1 MVRTKD
7 LSIAVGLLV
16 LCISGVTAAYTL
28 DEALAYSV
36 SGKVCTESE
45 SVKLAKIDIENV
57 KNAYQTRISIQ
68 AEIDILK
75 EVRDLI
81 NKAKKSIIRIDSGVV
96 AFV

>member
-7 LSIAVGLLV
+7 LTIAIGLLV
-16 LCISGVTAAYTL
+16 LCISGVAAYTL

-36 SGKVCTESE
+36 TDKVCTDSE
-45 SVKLAKIDIENV
+45 SITLAKKDIQDV
-57 KNAYQTRISIQ
+57 KNAYQTRAAVQ

-81 NKAKKSIIRIDSGVV
+81 TKAKKSIVRIDSGVV
-96 AFV
+96 AFI

>member
-16 LCISGVTAAYTL
+16 LCISGVSAYTL

-36 SGKVCTESE
+36 SGKVCTD
-45 SVKLAKIDIENV
+45 SVSITQAKKDIQDV
-57 KNAYQTRISIQ
+57 KNAYETRASVQ

-81 NKAKKSIIRIDSGVV
+81 TKAKKSIIRIDSGVV